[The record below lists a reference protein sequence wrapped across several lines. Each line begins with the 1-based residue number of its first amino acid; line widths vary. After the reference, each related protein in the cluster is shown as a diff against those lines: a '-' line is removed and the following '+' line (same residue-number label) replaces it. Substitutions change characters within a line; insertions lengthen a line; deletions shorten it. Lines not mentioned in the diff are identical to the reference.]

1 MVFDCARVCGKSV
14 ATSEAAVI
22 WQHSRFR
29 SSKIGRWRNFPRTFF
44 FGFVLLML
52 HLHPLLLMV
61 LNGASEKM
69 AKTFPR
75 FCGTFWCETCSALC
89 SFVLVLRLQDV
100 ADKGKFGLVFR
111 GVWLSKTEGGCGYN
125 FVSATH
131 SATEFRTASPVQF
144 GLEPWEISQLWS
156 WLEWGNFQGL
166 FLFTVR

>member
-44 FGFVLLML
+44 FDFVPLML

-61 LNGASEKM
+61 LSRASKKM

-89 SFVLVLRLQDV
+89 SFSVSLSFCAFKTRRTKESLAWFSGVSDCRKRKVVVGIISFRLPTLPRNSVPPVRSSLVWIPER
-100 ADKGKFGLVFR
+100 FP
-111 GVWLSKTEGGCGYN
+111 N
-125 FVSATH
+125 FEV
-131 SATEFRTASPVQF
+131 
-144 GLEPWEISQLWS
+144 G
-156 WLEWGNFQGL
+156 
-166 FLFTVR
+166 